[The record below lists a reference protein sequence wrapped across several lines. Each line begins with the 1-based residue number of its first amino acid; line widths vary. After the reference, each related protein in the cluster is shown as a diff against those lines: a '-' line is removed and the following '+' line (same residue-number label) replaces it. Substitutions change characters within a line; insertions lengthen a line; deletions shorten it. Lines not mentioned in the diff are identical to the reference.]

1 MATALSW
8 IVLVVPLI
16 SGIVLAGWPGE
27 PSHAI
32 TRLLGIGSILI
43 SFALSVA
50 VFVGLLGNAADDRS
64 FTSSAFE
71 WISIAGADVDLSILV
86 DPLSVMMMLI
96 ITGVGFLI
104 HLYSAE

>member
-1 MATALSW
+1 MATALAW

-27 PSHAI
+27 PPHAV
-32 TRLLGIGSILI
+32 TRLLGIGSVLI

-71 WISIAGADVDLSILV
+71 WISIAGTDVDLSILV
-86 DPLSVMMMLI
+86 DPLSVMMVLI
-96 ITGVGFLI
+96 ITGV
-104 HLYSAE
+104 